1 MFASAIKINSLGN
14 QSVQFYTHAVL
25 KRFTTEYYILVS
37 ASPHFHPLYKQFQV
51 C

>member
-1 MFASAIKINSLGN
+1 MFAFAIKINGLGN
-14 QSVQFYTHAVL
+14 QLVQFYTHVVS

-37 ASPHFHPLYKQFQV
+37 ASPHFHPLYKHLQV